1 MQMRDLHSQIQSLR
15 KRLAGDANAR
25 EVLSSSETLD
35 KKVISVEEEAAGWK
49 IEPNRY
55 ALNYPQ
61 ALDDDLQMLN
71 YYLDEADGGPN
82 QPSYEVFAE
91 ISHQLNASLERWR
104 NIKSG
109 DLVAFNE
116 LMRKQ
121 NIMAISVTAAGT
133 EAKAVS
139 ASQ

>member
-1 MQMRDLHSQIQSLR
+1 
-15 KRLAGDANAR
+15 
-25 EVLSSSETLD
+25 
-35 KKVISVEEEAAGWK
+35 
-49 IEPNRY
+49 
-55 ALNYPQ
+55 
-61 ALDDDLQMLN
+61 MLN
-71 YYLDEADGGPN
+71 YYLDEADGAPN

-91 ISHQLNASLERWR
+91 ISQQLNASLERWR

-109 DLVAFNE
+109 DLAAFNE

-121 NIMAISVTAAGT
+121 NIMAISVTTAGT